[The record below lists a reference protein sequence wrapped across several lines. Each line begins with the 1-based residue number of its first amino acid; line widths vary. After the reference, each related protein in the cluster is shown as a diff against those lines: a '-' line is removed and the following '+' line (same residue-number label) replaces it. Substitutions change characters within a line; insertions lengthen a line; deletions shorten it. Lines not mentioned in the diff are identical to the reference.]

1 MRASALAATLDH
13 EGEARPWRWR
23 WQSGEA
29 GPWDLH
35 EQSPHVSA
43 VLSTSAAL
51 LER

>member
-1 MRASALAATLDH
+1 MRASAVAATLDH
-13 EGEARPWRWR
+13 EDEARPWR

-29 GPWDLH
+29 GPWELH
-35 EQSPHVSA
+35 EQSPHVST